1 MADLLRG
8 HLVDRDPDLNVGAV
22 RFPRPSAGQKRRI
35 RPGMVT
41 GAVVA
46 GLRVLVIQAAQ
57 HLERRLERRERLHRL
72 AELKGPAL
80 VRRPPIVL
88 MYPVGNIDKRHAQ
101 RRTTRGRRQTRRAFH
116 ERGRGG
122 SQAARERRLKERQ
135 RHRYADSTKKLAAA
149 QRDAALVHKI
159 GRGNSR
165 LVFHGEGL
173 AGNGDDGGGIEVS
186 AECPL
191 RNV

>member
-1 MADLLRG
+1 MRG
-8 HLVDRDPDLNVGAV
+8 HLVDRDPHLNVGAV
-22 RFPRPSAGQKRRI
+22 RFPRPRAGQKRRI
-35 RPGMVT
+35 RPGMIT

-57 HLERRLERRERLHRL
+57 NLERRLERRKRLHRL

-88 MYPVGNIDKRHAQ
+88 MNTVGDIDKRHAQ
-101 RRTTRGRRQTRRAFH
+101 RRTTRGRRQTRRAFR

-122 SQAARERRLKERQ
+122 SQTARERRLKERQ
-135 RHRYADSTKKLAAA
+135 RHRYANSTEKLAAT
-149 QRDAALVHKI
+149 QREVALVREI

-165 LVFHGEGL
+165 LVFHGEGF
-173 AGNGDDGGGIEVS
+173 AGNGDDGNEIEVS
-186 AECPL
+186 AEFPL